1 MAAVFLLLIKKI
13 VKIPCNIFT
22 GKIDSTK
29 MMLSEWE
36 KDILIFSGN
45 KYHFADDY
53 AKNILF
59 NRLAE
64 KILRSYYLWK
74 KQELDDIKQ
83 KKLSVDTAASSEY
96 QTSKLD
102 ATRQKWQA
110 EFTAWCKFQGIAKDK
125 IKHIIRAYNKVSAGD
140 IKALTFMLTRF
151 NGNYNYLNL
160 CIYAVL
166 NAIEFDLEQASA
178 SFNGDL
184 AGIKIDGYT
193 IKGGHHGTEKN

>member
-1 MAAVFLLLIKKI
+1 M
-13 VKIPCNIFT
+13 
-22 GKIDSTK
+22 
-29 MMLSEWE
+29 
-36 KDILIFSGN
+36 
-45 KYHFADDY
+45 
-53 AKNILF
+53 
-59 NRLAE
+59 
-64 KILRSYYLWK
+64 
-74 KQELDDIKQ
+74 DIK
-83 KKLSVDTAASSEY
+83 LTAAQE
-96 QTSKLD
+96 KLIEALK

>member
-1 MAAVFLLLIKKI
+1 M
-13 VKIPCNIFT
+13 
-22 GKIDSTK
+22 
-29 MMLSEWE
+29 E
-36 KDILIFSGN
+36 
-45 KYHFADDY
+45 
-53 AKNILF
+53 
-59 NRLAE
+59 
-64 KILRSYYLWK
+64 

>member
-1 MAAVFLLLIKKI
+1 MTLSRKSCLLTQLLHLNIRHPNWMLP
-13 VKIPCNIFT
+13 VKN
-22 GKIDSTK
+22 GDS
-29 MMLSEWE
+29 L
-36 KDILIFSGN
+36 
-45 KYHFADDY
+45 
-53 AKNILF
+53 
-59 NRLAE
+59 
-64 KILRSYYLWK
+64 
-74 KQELDDIKQ
+74 
-83 KKLSVDTAASSEY
+83 
-96 QTSKLD
+96 
-102 ATRQKWQA
+102 
-110 EFTAWCKFQGIAKDK
+110 EFTAWCKSQGIAKDK

>member
-1 MAAVFLLLIKKI
+1 M
-13 VKIPCNIFT
+13 
-22 GKIDSTK
+22 
-29 MMLSEWE
+29 
-36 KDILIFSGN
+36 
-45 KYHFADDY
+45 
-53 AKNILF
+53 ILF
-59 NRLAE
+59 H
-64 KILRSYYLWK
+64 
-74 KQELDDIKQ
+74 
-83 KKLSVDTAASSEY
+83 
-96 QTSKLD
+96 
-102 ATRQKWQA
+102 
-110 EFTAWCKFQGIAKDK
+110 K